1 MGCLGLE
8 TLHLCILGAYLLI
21 QDLHPSLEQIHIS
34 LQITY
39 HCGLALQL
47 FLEVRDDL
55 QQLL

>member
-1 MGCLGLE
+1 VGCLGLK
-8 TLHLCILGAYLLI
+8 TLHLCILGAYLLV
-21 QDLHPSLEQIHIS
+21 QDLHPSLKQIHIS

-47 FLEVRDDL
+47 FFAVCDDL